1 MRYYE
6 GKDPADILF
15 SLGHER
21 SGLYELLNLTRQNVD
36 MVKLTVSVIAKGC
49 TCNTAPQN
57 KINILTKLIS
67 SPFLTIGVPD
77 LLMKITTDADEE
89 ESQKTFKN
97 VCEIVLALFLNIPFT
112 CVNMNLLGLTILIEG
127 VMDTLRI
134 RTDIDDELM
143 EIYQEIH
150 DLKDKRLIKIK
161 NRGLSD
167 EHRDSP
173 EELAPPDDFRDI
185 SVLPTMEDIDPST
198 KPFLRKNKVK
208 GGYASSSDYLDVQFR
223 LLREDFIQPLRNG
236 IEEYQIMVRGENN
249 GRHRFSDIRVY
260 TDVSVVR
267 SICTRTDLLYRLQ
280 FDVSKMKK
288 VNWQISKRLIFGS
301 LVCLSSDEFKTFYI
315 ATVCD
320 RDAKKLA
327 DGYIDVKFE
336 HQLNDIDAITPD
348 QKFVMVETTA
358 YYEAYKHVLKGL
370 QDIGHVPF
378 ERYIVQSN
386 SSVNPPRYLLDCPAL
401 DLRPLV
407 DEKVTLRG
415 DDDNLR
421 RQGRKQNYEFSG
433 KSKPAEKINLL
444 NIQSWPNHELLNVDE
459 SQFAALQTALTKE
472 FSVIQGPPGTG
483 KTYVGLKIV
492 KALLHNSNAWNYDDE
507 IKRPMLIVCYTNHAL
522 DQFLEGIS
530 NFYDGK
536 IVRVGSRISCKK
548 IENYSIQAWRRKF
561 QDAKRFRDL
570 GRINY
575 ENHRDILELQRP
587 IENVGQRIEAATRDI
602 LKEDELRP
610 VMSPFHR
617 EQLSSSF
624 YEKMLFQMG
633 YLAPETPSLM
643 LEWLGIAVNGTIT
656 NEMVQAEEDDIAA
669 TEEDEEGIVVEDE
682 RDIMTNNRLLD
693 VDETGIDRNLEQ
705 IVVES
710 IKHRREVIAFDVNNI
725 DADKVTPNDGFQL
738 TRQSR
743 RKLKRNLLK
752 KLNSRSKLTKAEA
765 DRIANIWEID
775 INRRW
780 RLYRY
785 WVSEHCNKLRETISE
800 LGERYKTKCET
811 MKEVNLR
818 KDKIIMTEATVIAM
832 TTTGAARYQK
842 ILQEVNPRIIVV
854 EEAAEV
860 LEGHVIT
867 SLNAGCEQLILIG
880 DHKQL
885 RPNPNVFNLAVKYNL
900 QISLFERMLKNGVHC
915 DCLEIQHRMRPEIS
929 KLMKPIYPTL
939 MDHFSVRTFDNVK
952 GLAKNIF
959 FIDHK
964 FEEQHNEE
972 MRSHSNSYEAEFIS
986 KLADYLLK
994 QGYDKKQITVLTAY
1008 SGQIHQLKK
1017 VMPKHRFEGIRITP
1031 IDNFQGEE
1039 NDIILLSLVRS
1050 NIKENIGFLKIENR
1064 VCVALSRAR
1073 KGLYVIG
1080 NFGILA
1086 SQSSLWKEMTIILK
1100 KAGELGEN
1108 LLLQCQNH
1116 PNDSGIE
1123 ITKPGDFEMAP
1134 LGGCQKLCNARLQC
1148 GHSCSMACHPTDPD
1162 HEEYSCPKPC
1172 TKTCKDGHPCKKKC
1186 YQECGDCQTKVEK
1199 TIPVCGHLEMVKC
1212 SVSVLKHKCTHPCES
1227 ILDCGHRCGNLCGF
1241 PHQCQAMVKKKWP
1254 CGHTGNVKCVQ
1265 SEYAV
1270 CKKPCGAALE
1280 CGHPC
1285 TGTCSDCFSGR
1296 LHKSCGQRCT
1306 KNLICD
1312 HKCQSKCS
1320 YCPPCEGICENR
1332 CEHSK
1337 CKKKCGE
1344 ICITCKE
1351 PCAWKCRHFTCGKKC
1366 FEPCDRPPC
1375 NHPCYKILK
1384 CGHEC
1389 IGLCGEPCPNL
1400 CRICHK
1406 DKVTEIF
1413 FGTEDEADARFVQL
1427 KDCGHVI
1434 EYESLDNW
1442 MKEGT
1447 SSSETISIQMKTCP
1461 KCKTPIRRCVRY
1473 GSIINRL
1480 LQSVDQVKQTYIGN
1494 KTAIE
1499 KLRRELQGRALRKPV
1514 TSAVS
1519 SPWLKLERI
1528 IPVASTENHLLA
1540 IQNQLEVLT
1549 KIDKLLV
1556 KLKKVAENH
1565 QPLSASKYKE
1575 YDVLNKEFKK
1585 FVEWLSLDRMVF
1597 SNQELNDAQAEMK
1610 RLSLYLKFF
1619 NLIVTVEKRNIDLGI
1634 LQKDIKQCYTLFSDG
1649 NPLTERDLQKVKE
1662 TLKKIDLLAPASGL
1676 GISEEEKVMV
1686 VKAVGLTRGHWYKCR
1701 NGHPYVITECG
1712 GATEISSCPVCK
1724 DKIGGTNHRLLDGN
1738 AVATEM
1744 DGATHSA
1751 WSDQSNMENYIFD
1764 I

>member
-1 MRYYE
+1 MNSNRQWRRRRHANECRISHINQVDDIDTNQDRKSDVLTFDTLRYYE
-6 GKDPADILF
+6 GKESVFILF
-15 SLGHER
+15 SLGHGS
-21 SGLYELLNLTRQNVD
+21 SGLYELLNLPRQNVD

-77 LLMKITTDADEE
+77 LLMKISTDTDEDGD
-89 ESQKTFKN
+89 ESQKIFKN
-97 VCEIVLALFLNIPFT
+97 VCEIVLALILNIPSA
-112 CVNMNLLGLTILIEG
+112 CVNMNLLGLTTLIEG
-127 VMDTLRI
+127 VMDTLRT
-134 RTDIDDELM
+134 RTEIDDELM

-150 DLKDKRLIKIK
+150 DLKDKRLINIK

-370 QDIGHVPF
+370 QDIKHVPF
-378 ERYIVQSN
+378 ERYIVQCN

-415 DDDNLR
+415 DHDNLR
-421 RQGRKQNYEFSG
+421 RQGRKRNYEFSG

-492 KALLHNSNAWNYDDE
+492 KALLHNSSAWNYDDE

-522 DQFLEGIS
+522 DQFFEGIS

-536 IVRVGSRISCKK
+536 IVRVGSRISSRK
-548 IENYSIQAWRRKF
+548 IENYSIQKQTFVGREQFSDLDKIKF
-561 QDAKRFRDL
+561 
-570 GRINY
+570 
-575 ENHRDILELQRP
+575 ENNNEILELKSQIESAGCR
-587 IENVGQRIEAATRDI
+587 IEEATGEILTENVLGP
-602 LKEDELRP
+602 L
-610 VMSPFHR
+610 MSPAHR

-624 YEKMLFQMG
+624 YERRLF
-633 YLAPETPSLM
+633 ETDDPM
-643 LEWLGIAVNGTIT
+643 LEWLDIAVN
-656 NEMVQAEEDDIAA
+656 DY
-669 TEEDEEGIVVEDE
+669 
-682 RDIMTNNRLLD
+682 
-693 VDETGIDRNLEQ
+693 ETAPKDRFQ
-705 IVVES
+705 
-710 IKHRREVIAFDVNNI
+710 
-725 DADKVTPNDGFQL
+725 VT
-738 TRQSR
+738 SH
-743 RKLKRNLLK
+743 KKRNLKQNVRK
-752 KLNSRSKLTKAEA
+752 KINSRSELTKAEV
-765 DRIANIWEID
+765 DRIANIWKID
-775 INRRW
+775 INSRW

-832 TTTGAARYQK
+832 TTTGAAKYHR

-854 EEAAEV
+854 EEAAKV

-915 DCLEIQHRMRPEIS
+915 DCLEIQHRMRSEIS

-986 KLADYLLK
+986 KLTDYLLK

-1086 SQSSLWKEMTIILK
+1086 SQSSLWKEITIILK
-1100 KAGELGEN
+1100 I
-1108 LLLQCQNH
+1108 
-1116 PNDSGIE
+1116 SGE
-1123 ITKPGDFEMAP
+1123 ITTPGDFDMVP
-1134 LGGCQKLCNARLQC
+1134 HGGCQKLCYARLQC
-1148 GHSCSMACHPTDPD
+1148 GHSCIMTCHPTDPD
-1162 HEEYSCPKPC
+1162 HKEYSCPKPC
-1172 TKTCKDGHPCKKKC
+1172 TKTCKDGHPCEKKC
-1186 YQECGDCQTKVEK
+1186 YQECGDCQIKVEK
-1199 TIPVCGHLEMVKC
+1199 TIPVCGHTKWVKC
-1212 SVSVLKHKCTHPCES
+1212 SES
-1227 ILDCGHRCGNLCGF
+1227 IFIRN
-1241 PHQCQAMVKKKWP
+1241 CQAVVAKNWP
-1254 CGHTGNVKCVQ
+1254 CGHIGNI
-1265 SEYAV
+1265 V
-1270 CKKPCGAALE
+1270 CEQFDYSFCRQPCGLVLE

-1296 LHKSCGQRCT
+1296 LHKPCGQRCT

-1320 YCPPCEGICENR
+1320 YCPPCEKACANR

-1351 PCAWKCRHFTCGKKC
+1351 PCAWKCQHFTCGKKC

-1375 NHPCYKILK
+1375 NHPCCKILK

-1461 KCKTPIRRCVRY
+1461 KCKTPIRKCVRY
-1473 GSIINRL
+1473 GSIINRV

-1499 KLRRELQGRALRKPV
+1499 KLRRELQLRALRKLG

-1519 SPWLKLERI
+1519 SPWLKLVRI

-1540 IQNQLEVLT
+1540 IQNQQEVLI

-1610 RLSLYLKFF
+1610 RLFLYLKFF

-1649 NPLTERDLQKVKE
+1649 NPLTGRDLQTIDKTNE
-1662 TLKKIDLLAPASGL
+1662 TLKKMKKIVHS
-1676 GISEEEKVMV
+1676 
-1686 VKAVGLTRGHWYKCR
+1686 
-1701 NGHPYVITECG
+1701 NGC
-1712 GATEISSCPVCK
+1712 
-1724 DKIGGTNHRLLDGN
+1724 
-1738 AVATEM
+1738 
-1744 DGATHSA
+1744 
-1751 WSDQSNMENYIFD
+1751 
-1764 I
+1764 